1 MLLSHDAFGG
11 GCEHDERFQQT
22 PGFQARAR
30 ASKSDRGET
39 RGWFYSTPAIDCRC
53 ALTRRSSRFDVKLP
67 KTIRNVEIHTAHA
80 LDVTPRRRRL
90 RRRRRFEMGK
100 LLKKYS
106 YGRGL
111 PTNSAHTAA
120 TFEAEREKKRALAQG
135 RRPNPALVDSTTASS
150 SPSARA
156 GKPQKQWKSRGG
168 AKPRLMRALR
178 VSAHGHRA
186 LTEKEVE
193 KLIKPVIDPK
203 RAKFGGQGFARSS
216 TFLNIAR
223 EDFLDAFTELFDEHI
238 DGFNGKSYVKMG
250 KAQEDMLWKQK
261 LREKAAAS
269 VVGGRAMPPKDVAT
283 RREKKRKHMT
293 DSPVSMTPKTKVDTD
308 LQAQAIAA
316 YRALKAK
323 KQQHGHA
330 GGGGAKARQR

>member
-1 MLLSHDAFGG
+1 MRAFALGLNA
-11 GCEHDERFQQT
+11 
-22 PGFQARAR
+22 PVSRAR
-30 ASKSDRGET
+30 ANQNDREET
-39 RGWFYSTPAIDCRC
+39 RGWFYSTPAIDRRC
-53 ALTRRSSRFDVKLP
+53 ALNRALGRRALTSLKSSSRNDWA
-67 KTIRNVEIHTAHA
+67 RESRTARRPSSH
-80 LDVTPRRRRL
+80 RRRRARASDL
-90 RRRRRFEMGK
+90 FEMGK

-111 PTNSAHTAA
+111 PSNSAHTAA

-135 RRPNPALVDSTTASS
+135 RRPNPALVDPTNASS

-156 GKPQKQWKSRGG
+156 GKTQKQWKSRGG

-186 LTEKEVE
+186 LTDKEVE
-193 KLIKPVIDPK
+193 KLIAPVLEPK

-261 LREKAAAS
+261 LREKAAAA
-269 VVGGRAMPPKDVAT
+269 VGGQAMPPKDAAT
-283 RREKKRKHMT
+283 RREKKRKHLA
-293 DSPVSMTPKTKVDTD
+293 DSPVSVTPKTKVDTD

-323 KQQHGHA
+323 KQHQRGV
-330 GGGGAKARQR
+330 GAKPRQR